1 VFVFILESTPCA
13 LSLLASIECLPTK
26 RNSIKALHAA
36 SAMARAL
43 IQQLDRML
51 GPHGS
56 DEEEY
61 IEEMTRPRHGEDRL
75 TFRIKCIKEEAARN
89 GVYLTEAVKNG
100 SKAWADT
107 CRQHEREY
115 ERQLKRA
122 EEELSAFR
130 ANKAEEELR
139 RANETKSRRR
149 PRADAERSR
158 SRSPNG
164 AARGRR
170 AGAR

>member
-1 VFVFILESTPCA
+1 
-13 LSLLASIECLPTK
+13 
-26 RNSIKALHAA
+26 
-36 SAMARAL
+36 MARAL

-56 DEEEY
+56 DEEET
-61 IEEMTRPRHGEDRL
+61 IEEMTRPREGEEL
-75 TFRIKCIKEEAARN
+75 LEFRIKCIKEDAARN
-89 GVYLTEAVKNG
+89 GVYLTNAENQG
-100 SKAWADT
+100 SKDWADT
-107 CRQHEREY
+107 CRRHKREY
-115 ERQLKRA
+115 ERQLKKA
-122 EEELSAFR
+122 EEELRAFR

-139 RANETKSRRR
+139 RAKKAKSPGR